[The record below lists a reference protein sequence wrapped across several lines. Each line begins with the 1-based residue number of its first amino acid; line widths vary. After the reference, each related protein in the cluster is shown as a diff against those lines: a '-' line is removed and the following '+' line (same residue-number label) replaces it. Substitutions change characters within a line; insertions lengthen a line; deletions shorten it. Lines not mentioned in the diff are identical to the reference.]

1 MAANPP
7 DDRSAVGGT
16 RTPRWCQQVILGT
29 VCALVIGLLGWMAGR
44 HGAEFAPPPAAAE
57 HYNLLTEGF
66 RAGQLNLQREIPP
79 GLPQIADPYDPV
91 ANAVY
96 RSPPIGLHDTSYF
109 RGRLY
114 LYFGPVPALVLFW
127 PWVAL
132 TGHHLPERYAVVI
145 FCALGFLAAAW
156 LLRALWRRYFPDAG
170 VGVVA
175 AGLLALGLATGVP
188 VMLQRPS
195 FYEVPISCAYALT
208 TLALAAV
215 WKALHEPERRSWWLV
230 AASLAYGLALASRP
244 SVLFGAVI
252 LLVPAVAAA
261 GPGAGAT
268 RRWWHLLPAAIV
280 PITVVGLG
288 LLLYNQRR
296 FGNPFEF
303 GQRFQLAGD
312 RQAQVQHFS
321 LGYLWFNLRLY
332 FLEPMRWTRAF
343 PFVDEPIAP
352 PLPAGHVEVVEFPVA
367 VLTNIPL
374 VWLALAAPLAW
385 RRRPLEAR
393 LPLRRFLAA
402 VAALFATSAAVIGL
416 FYTTSTRYEIEFLPP
431 LVLLAVVGV
440 LGMERAL
447 ADRPGWPAPPRRG
460 WRRAVRGG
468 WIALLVVS
476 VTLNL
481 LASVG
486 RHAEKCYGAGALFLR
501 AGQLPAAVEHFERA
515 LRFKPTF
522 PRAHADLAI
531 ALTRQGNLP
540 AAIDHL
546 QQALRLDPRA
556 APARVNLATLY
567 AMTGRLPDA
576 VAEYRQ
582 ALQLDPDNEDAHA
595 NLGNALLQLGRLPE
609 AISEYRAALRLRP
622 DDDMARA
629 GLRQAEAIAAGAG
642 P

>member
-1 MAANPP
+1 
-7 DDRSAVGGT
+7 
-16 RTPRWCQQVILGT
+16 
-29 VCALVIGLLGWMAGR
+29 VIGLLGWMAGR
-44 HGAEFAPPPAAAE
+44 HGADFAPPPAASE
-57 HYNLLTEGF
+57 HYNLLVEGF
-66 RAGQLNLQREIPP
+66 RAGQLNLKREIPP
-79 GLPQIADPYDPV
+79 GLLQLADPYDPV

-109 RGRLY
+109 HGRLY
-114 LYFGPVPALVLFW
+114 LYFGPVPAVVLFW

-156 LLRALWRRYFPDAG
+156 LLRAMWRRYFPG
-170 VGVVA
+170 VSVSVVA

-208 TLALAAV
+208 TLALAAI
-215 WKALHEPERRSWWLV
+215 WKALHEPDRRGWWLA
-230 AASLAYGLALASRP
+230 AASLAYGLALGSRP

-252 LLVPAVAAA
+252 LLAPAAVAA
-261 GPGAGAT
+261 GTDNGTP
-268 RRWWHLLPAAIV
+268 RRRRHLLLAAVGPIAAI
-280 PITVVGLG
+280 GLG
-288 LLLYNQRR
+288 LLLYNQLR
-296 FGNPFEF
+296 FGHPLEF
-303 GQRFQLAGD
+303 GQRYQLAGD

-321 LGYLWFNLRLY
+321 LGYLWFNFRLY
-332 FLEPMRWTRAF
+332 FLESLRWTRAF
-343 PFVDEPIAP
+343 PFVDEPAVP
-352 PLPAGHVEVVEFPVA
+352 SLPSGHVDVVEFPLA
-367 VLTNIPL
+367 ILTNLPL

-385 RRRPLEAR
+385 RHQPPEAR
-393 LPLRRFLAA
+393 LRLRWFLAA

-416 FYTTSTRYEIEFLPP
+416 FYTTSTRYEFEFLPP
-431 LVLLAVVGV
+431 LVFLAAVGV
-440 LGMERAL
+440 LAVERAL
-447 ADRPGWPAPPRRG
+447 ADRPRWPAPPRRG
-460 WRRAVRGG
+460 WRRPARWG
-468 WIALLVVS
+468 WVALLVFS

-486 RHAEKCYGAGALFLR
+486 RYAEKCYGAACLFLR

-515 LRFKPTF
+515 LHFKPTF

-531 ALTRQGNLP
+531 ALTQQGNLT

-556 APARVNLATLY
+556 ASARVNLATLL
-567 AMTGRLPDA
+567 AMTGRLPEA

-595 NLGNALLQLGRLPE
+595 NLGNALLQMGQVTE
-609 AISEYRAALRLRP
+609 AIIEYRAALRLRP
-622 DDDMARA
+622 DDAMARA
-629 GLRQAEAIAAGAG
+629 GLQQAEARAKEAWPAR
-642 P
+642 

>member
-1 MAANPP
+1 
-7 DDRSAVGGT
+7 
-16 RTPRWCQQVILGT
+16 LGI
-29 VCALVIGLLGWMAGR
+29 VCALVIGLLAWMAGR
-44 HGAEFAPPPAAAE
+44 HGAEFAPPPPAAE

-66 RAGQLNLQREIPP
+66 RAGQLSLKREIPP
-79 GLPQIADPYDPV
+79 GLRQLADPYDPV

-96 RSPPIGLHDTSYF
+96 RSPPVGLHDTSYF

-114 LYFGPVPALVLFW
+114 LYFGPVPAVVLFW
-127 PWVAL
+127 PWAAL

-156 LLRALWRRYFPDAG
+156 LLRALWRRYFPDVG

-195 FYEVPISCAYALT
+195 FYEVPISCAYALL

-215 WKALHEPERRSWWLV
+215 WKALHEPERRGWWLV
-230 AASLAYGLALASRP
+230 AASLAYGLALGSRP

-252 LLVPAVAAA
+252 LLVPVVATA
-261 GPGAGAT
+261 GPGAGAV
-268 RRWWHLLPAAIV
+268 RRWWRLLPAAVV
-280 PITVVGLG
+280 PITVIGLV

-296 FGNPFEF
+296 FGHPFEF

-332 FLEPMRWTRAF
+332 FLAPMRWTRAF
-343 PFVDEPIAP
+343 PFVDEPAVP
-352 PLPAGHVEVVEFPVA
+352 PLPAGHVDVVEFPVA
-367 VLTNIPL
+367 ILTNIPL
-374 VWLALAAPLAW
+374 IWLALAAPLAW
-385 RRRPLEAR
+385 RHQPPEAR
-393 LPLRRFLAA
+393 LRLRWFLAA
-402 VAALFATSAAVIGL
+402 VAALFVTGAAVIAL
-416 FYTTSTRYEIEFLPP
+416 FYTTSTRYEVEFLPP
-431 LVLLAVVGV
+431 LVFLAAVGI
-440 LGMERAL
+440 LGVERAL
-447 ADRPGWPAPPRRG
+447 ARAAAAGQADRPR
-460 WRRAVRGG
+460 WRRPARCG
-468 WIALLVVS
+468 WITLLVLS

-486 RHAEKCYGAGALFLR
+486 RYAEKCYGAAALFLR

-546 QQALRLDPRA
+546 QQALQLDPRA
-556 APARVNLATLY
+556 ASARINLATLF

-576 VAEYRQ
+576 VVEYRQ
-582 ALQLDPDNEDAHA
+582 TLQLDPDNEDAHA

-622 DDDMARA
+622 DDAMARA
-629 GLRQAEAIAAGAG
+629 GLERAEALQRATG
-642 P
+642 PWR